1 MQTEY
6 NYTNTNTNT
15 NTLSVALNY
24 IYTNIYNTFS
34 L

>member
-6 NYTNTNTNT
+6 NYTNT